1 MAEVIN
7 EIIGKEAFA
16 QIERM
21 EKGLNG
27 LVDTFVKS
35 ANAAKLMES
44 VLGDTKGVTA
54 TTDAIKE
61 LNKEQQKNETILK
74 KIAIA
79 ESEQGKIMAENAVRL
94 QALNTANKNAARE
107 NLANEGS
114 VNQMSAAL
122 LRLQRQYDALSKAE
136 AASPFGKQL
145 LGSIQALD
153 VEIKAID
160 GTLGRFGRNVGNYGM
175 ITKDLAE
182 HLSVLTNQFRS
193 LDAAAKAGPAG
204 VEMQNRIKSA
214 TNAIQLLN
222 AQTGPAPAANS
233 ARYKNEMFGLTQVF
247 RELPGF
253 TYSAQTGIL
262 GLSNNLPILAEN
274 FKTVAAATNEVTG
287 KVNGTVGAMKIFASS
302 ILSFGNIF
310 AIAIGLFTI
319 FSKQIFEFIQGTKQA
334 DEATKKLS
342 ETIATETGKFETLN
356 RQINNHNLS
365 TEQRIKAA
373 KEMQQLYPKALANYT
388 AEEILAGKAAGAIM
402 KIKDALVAVAMARA
416 AQADLEAKAA
426 EKYQVDKLIEEK
438 KTQLIYAQQR
448 AQVAFNRTIGN
459 GSDAAAMMSQSAQ
472 QNVIGLTN
480 DIKDLTKQSL
490 NLDNAMN
497 KIAGSISTLSTSTEV
512 LTKDPKTKKKKE
524 QTDKK
529 EAEKTYNLKGWGDVM
544 SNLDMFANEG
554 NGIGAQAELIRQRL
568 QAYIDEN
575 PISIS
580 IKWTRA
586 DRFAVFL
593 EQLKKALEEA
603 VELTAQSTQI
613 MSDISDAIYANEMK
627 RITAR
632 EKKMNEYYDAETKR
646 VNSSFTNQADKDR
659 ELKKLEVQK
668 EAQQKRIDRD
678 RITADRKRA
687 QQQKAYDIANITTST
702 ALAVIKA
709 YTEGDPLTKIP
720 RAILAAA
727 AGAASLARAI
737 AAPIPQYA
745 KGTDSHIGGL
755 AVVGEQGTELVTL
768 PSGKQFLT
776 PSTDTLMNLPKG
788 TKVLNNEK
796 LMQSVYNLAF
806 KKLGNG
812 MAVNTDS
819 MQVAMLEA
827 FNELTTDV
835 KELKKAMIGKDTN
848 VNIIGNFDHYM
859 HIKKNIR

>member
-1 MAEVIN
+1 MESQIL
-7 EIIGKEAFA
+7 KLAFA
-16 QIERM
+16 ER
-21 EKGLNG
+21 ELGKQRA
-27 LVDTFVKS
+27 K
-35 ANAAKLMES
+35 NA
-44 VLGDTKGVTA
+44 V
-54 TTDAIKE
+54 E
-61 LNKEQQKNETILK
+61 LEQQ
-74 KIAIA
+74 
-79 ESEQGKIMAENAVRL
+79 NAV
-94 QALNTANKNAARE
+94 NKTAARE
-107 NLANEGS
+107 QLAAEGS
-114 VNQMSAAL
+114 INQMTASLVKWRREYDAMSKAMRESPMGAEMAKRIQVTDAAL
-122 LRLQRQYDALSKAE
+122 
-136 AASPFGKQL
+136 KQL
-145 LGSIQALD
+145 DAN
-153 VEIKAID
+153 
-160 GTLGRFGRNVGNYGM
+160 TGRFQRNVG
-175 ITKDLAE
+175 D
-182 HLSVLTNQFRS
+182 
-193 LDAAAKAGPAG
+193 
-204 VEMQNRIKSA
+204 
-214 TNAIQLLN
+214 
-222 AQTGPAPAANS
+222 
-233 ARYKNEMFGLTQVF
+233 YKNQLFGLTQVF

-319 FSKQIFEFIQGTKQA
+319 FSKQIFEMFQSTEKLNKSQEAFIELQKQTNKQMTTEIGNGKLLLDILNNMNLSVSQRTKAYDDLNNLYPELLSNMSKEDVLANGLNDSYYSLLSTITQLA
-334 DEATKKLS
+334 KKKGQMALLQDLV
-342 ETIATETGKFETLN
+342 AQQVKLQNDLDVMLN
-356 RQINNHNLS
+356 PKEGEFIYYTQDQLERVKGNLS
-365 TEQRIKAA
+365 TVNDKIKSITKSMELA
-373 KEMQQLYPKALANYT
+373 ALA
-388 AEEILAGKAAGAIM
+388 E
-402 KIKDALVAVAMARA
+402 
-416 AQADLEAKAA
+416 
-426 EKYQVDKLIEEK
+426 
-438 KTQLIYAQQR
+438 
-448 AQVAFNRTIGN
+448 
-459 GSDAAAMMSQSAQ
+459 SQSF
-472 QNVIGLTN
+472 ILSGGRRP
-480 DIKDLTKQSL
+480 
-490 NLDNAMN
+490 N
-497 KIAGSISTLSTSTEV
+497 KTST
-512 LTKDPKTKKKKE
+512 KTGGGKSGGGGSSP
-524 QTDKK
+524 TT
-529 EAEKTYNLKGWGDVM
+529 EKTYNLKGWGDVM

-580 IKWTRA
+580 IEWTRA
-586 DRFAVFL
+586 DRFDVFL

>member
-21 EKGLNG
+21 EVGLKG

-35 ANAAKLMES
+35 SNAAKLLETALS
-44 VLGDTKGVTA
+44 GTQGVKA
-54 TTDAIKE
+54 TTEQIKQ
-61 LNKEQQKNETILK
+61 LNAAQAQNEAILK
-74 KIAIA
+74 KIAVA
-79 ESEQGKIMAENAVRL
+79 ESEYGKEIAANAVKL

-107 NLANEGS
+107 AQANEGS
-114 VNQMSAAL
+114 VNQMSASL
-122 LRLQRQYDALSKAE
+122 IRLRLQYDAMSESLRK
-136 AASPFGKQL
+136 SP
-145 LGSIQALD
+145 LGQEMVKRIQATDAAL
-153 VEIKAID
+153 KAMD
-160 GTLGRFGRNVGNYGM
+160 GSTGRFQRNVG
-175 ITKDLAE
+175 D
-182 HLSVLTNQFRS
+182 
-193 LDAAAKAGPAG
+193 
-204 VEMQNRIKSA
+204 
-214 TNAIQLLN
+214 
-222 AQTGPAPAANS
+222 
-233 ARYKNEMFGLTQVF
+233 YKNQLFGLTQVF

-262 GLSNNLPILAEN
+262 GLSNNLPILADN
-274 FKTVAAATNEVTG
+274 FKSVAAATNEVTG

-302 ILSFGNIF
+302 IFSFGNIF

-319 FSKQIFEFIQGTKQA
+319 FSKQIFEFFSNTKKA

-342 ETIATETGKFETLN
+342 ESIASETGKFETLN

-373 KEMQQLYPKALANYT
+373 KEMQHLYPKALANYT

-426 EKYQVDKLIEEK
+426 EKYQIDKLIEEK

-448 AQVAFNRTIGN
+448 AQIAFNRTIGN

-497 KIAGSISTLSTSTEV
+497 KIAGSISTLSSSTQV
-512 LTKDPKTKKKKE
+512 LSKDKKSSGGGKTKPKKS
-524 QTDKK
+524 T

-580 IKWTRA
+580 IEWTRA
-586 DRFAVFL
+586 DRFDVFL
-593 EQLKKALEEA
+593 EQLKKALSEA

-613 MSDISDAIYANEMK
+613 MSDISDAVYANEMK
-627 RITAR
+627 RITER
-632 EKKMNEYYDAETKR
+632 EKKMNAYYDAETKR

-659 ELKKLEVQK
+659 ELKKLDVQK

-678 RITADRKRA
+678 KITADRKRA

>member
-1 MAEVIN
+1 MAELIN

-27 LVDTFVKS
+27 LVDTFIKS
-35 ANAAKLMES
+35 ANAAKALETS
-44 VLGDTKGVTA
+44 LSGTIGVKA
-54 TTDAIKE
+54 TTEQIKA
-61 LNKEQQKNETILK
+61 LNAAQIQNEAILK

-79 ESEQGKIMAENAVRL
+79 ESEQGKILAENAVKL

-107 NLANEGS
+107 AQANEGS
-114 VNQMSAAL
+114 VNQMSASL
-122 LRLQRQYDALSKAE
+122 IRLRLQYDAMSESLRKSPLGAE
-136 AASPFGKQL
+136 MVKR
-145 LGSIQALD
+145 IQATDAAL
-153 VEIKAID
+153 KAMD
-160 GTLGRFGRNVGNYGM
+160 GNTGRFQRNVG
-175 ITKDLAE
+175 D
-182 HLSVLTNQFRS
+182 
-193 LDAAAKAGPAG
+193 
-204 VEMQNRIKSA
+204 
-214 TNAIQLLN
+214 
-222 AQTGPAPAANS
+222 
-233 ARYKNEMFGLTQVF
+233 YKNQLFGLTQVF

-302 ILSFGNIF
+302 IFSFGNIF

-512 LTKDPKTKKKKE
+512 LSKDPKTKKKKE
-524 QTDKK
+524 QKDKK

-580 IKWTRA
+580 IEWTRA
-586 DRFAVFL
+586 DRFDVFL
-593 EQLKKALEEA
+593 EQLKKALSEA

>member
-1 MAEVIN
+1 MAELIN

-27 LVDTFVKS
+27 LVDTFIKS
-35 ANAAKLMES
+35 ANAAKALETS
-44 VLGDTKGVTA
+44 LSGTIGVKA
-54 TTDAIKE
+54 TTEQIKA
-61 LNKEQQKNETILK
+61 LNAAQIQNEAILK

-79 ESEQGKIMAENAVRL
+79 ESEQGKILAENAVKL

-107 NLANEGS
+107 AQANEGS
-114 VNQMSAAL
+114 VNQMSASL
-122 LRLQRQYDALSKAE
+122 IRLRLQYDAMSESLRKSPLGAE
-136 AASPFGKQL
+136 MVKR
-145 LGSIQALD
+145 IQATDAAL
-153 VEIKAID
+153 KAMD
-160 GTLGRFGRNVGNYGM
+160 GNTGRFQRNVG
-175 ITKDLAE
+175 D
-182 HLSVLTNQFRS
+182 
-193 LDAAAKAGPAG
+193 
-204 VEMQNRIKSA
+204 
-214 TNAIQLLN
+214 
-222 AQTGPAPAANS
+222 
-233 ARYKNEMFGLTQVF
+233 YKNQLFGLTQVF

-262 GLSNNLPILAEN
+262 GLSNNLPILADG
-274 FKTVAAATNEVTG
+274 FKAVAAATNETTG
-287 KVNGTVGAMKIFASS
+287 KVNGTMGAMKIFASS
-302 ILSFGNIF
+302 IFSFGNIF

-512 LTKDPKTKKKKE
+512 LSGGSKSGGGGKSNTTPKQAT
-524 QTDKK
+524 

-580 IKWTRA
+580 IEWTRA
-586 DRFAVFL
+586 DRFDVFL
-593 EQLKKALEEA
+593 EQLKKALSEA

-745 KGTDSHIGGL
+745 KGTGTGSHIGGL

>member
-1 MAEVIN
+1 MAELIN

-35 ANAAKLMES
+35 SNAAKLLETALS
-44 VLGDTKGVTA
+44 GTIGVKA
-54 TTDAIKE
+54 TTEQIKQ
-61 LNKEQQKNETILK
+61 LNAAQVQNEAILK
-74 KIAIA
+74 KIALA
-79 ESEQGKIMAENAVRL
+79 ESEYGKELAANAVKL

-107 NLANEGS
+107 AQANEGS
-114 VNQMSAAL
+114 VNQMSASL
-122 LRLQRQYDALSKAE
+122 VRLRLQYDAMSESLRKSPLGAE
-136 AASPFGKQL
+136 MVKR
-145 LGSIQALD
+145 IQATDAAL
-153 VEIKAID
+153 KAMD
-160 GTLGRFGRNVGNYGM
+160 GSTGRFQRNVG
-175 ITKDLAE
+175 D
-182 HLSVLTNQFRS
+182 
-193 LDAAAKAGPAG
+193 
-204 VEMQNRIKSA
+204 
-214 TNAIQLLN
+214 
-222 AQTGPAPAANS
+222 
-233 ARYKNEMFGLTQVF
+233 YKNQLFGLTQVF

-262 GLSNNLPILAEN
+262 GLSNNLPILADG
-274 FKTVAAATNEVTG
+274 FKNVAMATNEATG
-287 KVNGTVGAMKIFASS
+287 KINGTMGALKIFASS
-302 ILSFGNIF
+302 IFSFGNIF

-342 ETIATETGKFETLN
+342 ESIASETGKFETLN

-388 AEEILAGKAAGAIM
+388 AEEILAGKAANAIM
-402 KIKDALVAVAMARA
+402 RIKDALIAVAMARA
-416 AQADLEAKAA
+416 AQADLDAKAA
-426 EKYQVDKLIEEK
+426 EKYQVDKLIEQK
-438 KTQLIYAQQR
+438 KVELIYAQQR
-448 AQVAFNRTIGN
+448 AQIAFNRTIGN

-490 NLDNAMN
+490 DLDNAMN
-497 KIAGSISTLSTSTEV
+497 KIAGSIGALNSSTAV
-512 LTKDPKTKKKKE
+512 LGTPTKPKKE
-524 QTDKK
+524 KTPKQQK

-580 IKWTRA
+580 IEWTRA
-586 DRFAVFL
+586 DRFDVFL
-593 EQLKKALEEA
+593 EQLKKALSEA

-745 KGTDSHIGGL
+745 KGTDAHIGGL
-755 AVVGEQGTELVTL
+755 AIVGEQGTELVTL

-827 FNELTTDV
+827 FNELTNDV

>member
-7 EIIGKEAFA
+7 EIIGKEAFD
-16 QIERM
+16 QIARM
-21 EKGLNG
+21 EVGLKGL
-27 LVDTFVKS
+27 VTTFIQS
-35 ANAAKLMES
+35 ANAAKTLEAA
-44 VLGDTKGVTA
+44 LGGTQGVKA
-54 TTDAIKE
+54 TTEQIKQ
-61 LNKEQQKNETILK
+61 LNAAQAQNEAILK
-74 KIAIA
+74 KILIA
-79 ESEQGKIMAENAVRL
+79 ESEYGKEIAANAVRL
-94 QALNTANKNAARE
+94 QQLNTANKNAARE
-107 NLANEGS
+107 QLANEGS
-114 VNQMSAAL
+114 VNKMSASL
-122 LRLQRQYDALSKAE
+122 IKLRLQYDAMSESLRK
-136 AASPFGKQL
+136 SP
-145 LGSIQALD
+145 LGTELVKRIQATDAAL
-153 VEIKAID
+153 KAMD
-160 GTLGRFGRNVGNYGM
+160 GNTGRFQRNVG
-175 ITKDLAE
+175 D
-182 HLSVLTNQFRS
+182 
-193 LDAAAKAGPAG
+193 
-204 VEMQNRIKSA
+204 
-214 TNAIQLLN
+214 
-222 AQTGPAPAANS
+222 
-233 ARYKNEMFGLTQVF
+233 YKNQLFGLTQVF

-287 KVNGTVGAMKIFASS
+287 KVNGTMGAMKIFASS
-302 ILSFGNIF
+302 IFSFGNIF

-512 LTKDPKTKKKKE
+512 LSKDPKTKKKKE

-580 IKWTRA
+580 IEWTRA
-586 DRFAVFL
+586 DRFDVFL

-627 RITAR
+627 RIIAR

-745 KGTDSHIGGL
+745 KGTGTGSHIGGL
-755 AVVGEQGTELVTL
+755 AIVGEQGTELVTL

>member
-16 QIERM
+16 QIERL
-21 EKGLNG
+21 ESGLKG
-27 LVDTFVKS
+27 LVDTFIKS
-35 ANAAKLMES
+35 SNAAKLLEAALLKES
-44 VLGDTKGVTA
+44 TVKGVN
-54 TTDAIKE
+54 DAIKQQKTQLSE
-61 LNKEQQKNETILK
+61 LEKYQKQMESQILKLAFADRELGKQRAKNAVELEQQ
-74 KIAIA
+74 
-79 ESEQGKIMAENAVRL
+79 NAV
-94 QALNTANKNAARE
+94 NKTAARE
-107 NLANEGS
+107 QLAAEGS
-114 VNQMSAAL
+114 INQMSASL
-122 LRLQRQYDALSKAE
+122 VKMRREYDALSKTMRE
-136 AASPFGKQL
+136 SP
-145 LGSIQALD
+145 LGTELVKRIQATDAAL
-153 VEIKAID
+153 KAMD
-160 GTLGRFGRNVGNYGM
+160 GNTGRFQRNVG
-175 ITKDLAE
+175 D
-182 HLSVLTNQFRS
+182 
-193 LDAAAKAGPAG
+193 
-204 VEMQNRIKSA
+204 
-214 TNAIQLLN
+214 
-222 AQTGPAPAANS
+222 
-233 ARYKNEMFGLTQVF
+233 YKNQLFGLTQVF
-247 RELPGF
+247 R
-253 TYSAQTGIL
+253 
-262 GLSNNLPILAEN
+262 
-274 FKTVAAATNEVTG
+274 
-287 KVNGTVGAMKIFASS
+287 KVNGTMGAMKIFASS
-302 ILSFGNIF
+302 IFSFGNIF

-319 FSKQIFEFIQGTKQA
+319 FSKQIFEMFQSTEKLNKSQEAFIELQKQTNKQMTTEIGNGKLLLDILNNMNLSVSQRTKAYDDLNNLYPELLSNMSKEDVLANGLNDSYYSLLSTITQLA
-334 DEATKKLS
+334 KKKGQMALLQDLV
-342 ETIATETGKFETLN
+342 AQQVKLQNDLDVMLN
-356 RQINNHNLS
+356 PKEGEFIYYTQDQLERVKGNLS
-365 TEQRIKAA
+365 TVNDKIKSITKSMELA
-373 KEMQQLYPKALANYT
+373 ALA
-388 AEEILAGKAAGAIM
+388 E
-402 KIKDALVAVAMARA
+402 
-416 AQADLEAKAA
+416 
-426 EKYQVDKLIEEK
+426 
-438 KTQLIYAQQR
+438 
-448 AQVAFNRTIGN
+448 
-459 GSDAAAMMSQSAQ
+459 SQSF
-472 QNVIGLTN
+472 ILSGGRRP
-480 DIKDLTKQSL
+480 
-490 NLDNAMN
+490 N
-497 KIAGSISTLSTSTEV
+497 KTST
-512 LTKDPKTKKKKE
+512 
-524 QTDKK
+524 QTGSGKSGGGGSSPT
-529 EAEKTYNLKGWGDVM
+529 AEKTYNLKGWGDVM

-580 IKWTRA
+580 IEWTRA
-586 DRFAVFL
+586 DRFDVFL
-593 EQLKKALEEA
+593 EQLKKALSEA

>member
-21 EKGLNG
+21 EVGLKG

-35 ANAAKLMES
+35 SNAAKLLETALS
-44 VLGDTKGVTA
+44 GTQGVKA
-54 TTDAIKE
+54 TTEQIKQ
-61 LNKEQQKNETILK
+61 LNAAQAQNEAILK
-74 KIAIA
+74 KIAVA
-79 ESEQGKIMAENAVRL
+79 ESEYGKEIAANAVRL
-94 QALNTANKNAARE
+94 QQLNTANKNAARE
-107 NLANEGS
+107 AQANEGS
-114 VNQMSAAL
+114 VNQMSASL
-122 LRLQRQYDALSKAE
+122 IRLRLQYDAMSESLRK
-136 AASPFGKQL
+136 SP
-145 LGSIQALD
+145 LGQEMVKRIQATDAAL
-153 VEIKAID
+153 KAMD
-160 GTLGRFGRNVGNYGM
+160 GSTGRFQRNVG
-175 ITKDLAE
+175 D
-182 HLSVLTNQFRS
+182 
-193 LDAAAKAGPAG
+193 
-204 VEMQNRIKSA
+204 
-214 TNAIQLLN
+214 
-222 AQTGPAPAANS
+222 
-233 ARYKNEMFGLTQVF
+233 YKNQLFGLTQVF

-262 GLSNNLPILAEN
+262 GLSNNLPILADN
-274 FKTVAAATNEVTG
+274 FKSVAAATNEVTG

-302 ILSFGNIF
+302 IFSFGNIF

-319 FSKQIFEFIQGTKQA
+319 FSKQIFEFFSNTKKA

-342 ETIATETGKFETLN
+342 ESIASETGKFETLN

-365 TEQRIKAA
+365 TEQRIRAA

-426 EKYQVDKLIEEK
+426 EKYQIDKLIEEK

-448 AQVAFNRTIGN
+448 AQIAFNRTIGN

-497 KIAGSISTLSTSTEV
+497 KIAGSISTLSSSTQV
-512 LTKDPKTKKKKE
+512 LSKDKKSSGGGKTKPKKS
-524 QTDKK
+524 T

-580 IKWTRA
+580 IEWTRA
-586 DRFAVFL
+586 DRFDVFL
-593 EQLKKALEEA
+593 EQLKKALSEA

-613 MSDISDAIYANEMK
+613 MSDISDAVYANEMK
-627 RITAR
+627 RITER
-632 EKKMNEYYDAETKR
+632 EKKMNAYYDAETKR

-659 ELKKLEVQK
+659 ELKKLDVQK

-678 RITADRKRA
+678 KITADRKRA